1 MFKKSL
7 ILIMGIF
14 YFQLGL
20 AQRVVNNI
28 IFPGIDED
36 YNVTDTIMSNNRLR
50 NALCYQC
57 KTDLFNNDSCFLTTR
72 KHYDEMGRL
81 IELDN
86 GGSKNENDFSVKISY
101 RKISNVLYESIIR
114 YSLSSDVLPTDFYID
129 TIIKGKVEKVYL
141 CKKDRD
147 NRLYV
152 KSHYIL
158 DSSGD
163 LMLIKRYDLDN
174 KLIHLYYPFGNWKPV
189 QQSIETKINEFDS
202 VVTFKS
208 KYPENEIVSTYV
220 YNKKGNICEV
230 KEVNNTYADKRK
242 SIEKKYIL
250 YNSINQPIVRAT
262 LNKDNQLVS
271 EERFYYD
278 KGRLRKYTEDNDF
291 QDSLLR
297 VERVYNASGQVT
309 FSKEYNK
316 YNANTMTWKYIYNDK
331 GLLEK
336 EMYYLDDIIEI
347 ARFYKYN

>member
-1 MFKKSL
+1 
-7 ILIMGIF
+7 MGIF

-28 IFPGIDED
+28 IFLDIDGD
-36 YNVTDTIMSNNRLR
+36 YNVTDTIISNNRLR
-50 NALCYQC
+50 NVLCYQC
-57 KTDLFNNDSCFLTTR
+57 KTDLFNKDSCLLTVR
-72 KHYDEMGRL
+72 KRYDETGRL

-86 GGSKNENDFSVKISY
+86 GGGKNENDFSVKISY
-101 RKISNVLYESIIR
+101 RKISNVLYESITR

-129 TIIKGKVEKVYL
+129 TTIKGKVEKVYL
-141 CKKDRD
+141 YKKDRD

-158 DSSGD
+158 DSSGG

-174 KLIHLYYPFGNWKPV
+174 KLIHLYYPFGNSKPA
-189 QQSIETKINEFDS
+189 QQLMETKVNEFDS
-202 VVTFKS
+202 AVTVKAN
-208 KYPENEIVSTYV
+208 YTENEVVSKFV

-230 KEVNNTYADKRK
+230 TEVNNTYANKKK
-242 SIEKKYIL
+242 SIEKKYVL
-250 YNSINQPIVRAT
+250 YNFINQPIVRIT
-262 LNKDNQLVS
+262 LNEDNQLVL

-278 KGRLRKYTEDNDF
+278 MGRLRKYTEDNDF

-309 FSKEYNK
+309 LSKEYNK
-316 YNANTMTWKYIYNDK
+316 YNASTMTWKYIYNDK

-336 EMYYLDDIIEI
+336 EIYYLDDMIEI
-347 ARFYKYN
+347 VRIYKYN

>member
-1 MFKKSL
+1 MFKKGL
-7 ILIMGIF
+7 ILLMGIF

-28 IFPGIDED
+28 IFPDIDED

-50 NALCYQC
+50 NVLCYQC
-57 KTDLFNNDSCFLTTR
+57 KTDLFNKDSCFLITR
-72 KHYDEMGRL
+72 KRYDEVGKL
-81 IELDN
+81 VEVDN
-86 GGSKNENDFSVKISY
+86 GGGKNENDFPIKINY
-101 RKISNVLYESIIR
+101 RKISNVLYESVTR
-114 YSLSSDVLPTDFYID
+114 YSMSSDVLPTDFYID
-129 TIIKGKVEKVYL
+129 TTIKGKVEKVYL
-141 CKKDRD
+141 YKKDRD

-158 DSSGD
+158 DSNGH
-163 LMLIKRYDLDN
+163 LMLIKRYNLDN
-174 KLIHLYYPFGNWKPV
+174 KLIHLYYPFGISK
-189 QQSIETKINEFDS
+189 QAQHTMEIKTNEFDS
-202 VVTFKS
+202 VVTFTA
-208 KYPENEIVSTYV
+208 KYPENEVVSTFV

-230 KEVNNTYADKRK
+230 TEVNNSYIDKRK

-250 YNSINQPIVRAT
+250 YNSINQPIVKAT
-262 LNKDNQLVS
+262 LNKYNQLVS

-309 FSKEYNK
+309 YSKEYNK
-316 YNANTMTWKYIYNDK
+316 YNASTMTWKYIYDDK

-336 EMYYLDDIIEI
+336 ELYYLNDIIEI
-347 ARFYKYN
+347 ARVYKYN